1 MKMFFVSLGFLF
13 SNLYSFSNVNIF
25 CQSFHSI
32 DIISPYRSGL
42 KPLYRKKHSSIHDD
56 DNNNNVYD
64 FQKRIPIQ
72 DNIHKYIPKTD
83 NQEKYMKY
91 LNDPSVNIVI
101 GIGPAGS
108 GKTLLACYTAI
119 QLYKKGDIQHIII
132 TRPLVAVD
140 EESIGYLPGN
150 LVSKMQPWT
159 QPIMDIFLEFFSVG
173 EINNLIMKGIIEIS
187 PLAFMRGRT
196 FKNSFIIADEMQNSS
211 PNQMLMMNTRI
222 GTNSKLVITG
232 DLKQTDRKDINGL
245 SDFIHKFGV
254 FSNFHD
260 QNTTSVFM
268 NCSLHDI
275 QIIELTKIDIIRNP
289 IVSKIIDIYNFNNTN
304 DIIND
309 TLILQE
315 PVVNNNNNNN
325 TLMLQEPV
333 VNNDINTSAYTNFSQ
348 NSNEI
353 WKTKISGF
361 LQKRNRT
368 QRNVRS
374 NDAALIP
381 RDDDYYYYLL

>member
-25 CQSFHSI
+25 CQSFHSNG
-32 DIISPYRSGL
+32 IISHYRYRFGI

-56 DNNNNVYD
+56 NNNVYD
-64 FQKRIPIQ
+64 LQKRIPIQ

-315 PVVNNNNNNN
+315 PVVNNNNNN